1 MKINIKGVIVQN
13 RDKELYNW
21 FGIDA
26 VSPRDVITALDEA
39 KGQDI
44 EVDISSGGGDV
55 YAGSEIYS
63 ALKSYAG
70 NSVGNIVG
78 IAGSAASVI
87 AMGVKK
93 LKISPTAMI
102 MIHNAQTVTV
112 GDSNAHA
119 SMSETLK
126 TVNTSI
132 RNAYKLKTKKT
143 DEELINL
150 MNNTTWFDAKTA
162 LENGFVDEIMF
173 DSELKLSASVFN
185 GEIPPQILDKMRNF
199 LAEKINK
206 DPDPEPKPKLED
218 PPQENDN
225 GAETQ
230 PTTDTQY
237 EAMMQA
243 QRKEIARLKN
253 KLYGG
258 MLT

>member
-55 YAGSEIYS
+55 PAGSEIYS

-102 MIHNAQTVTV
+102 MIHNAQTVTA

-132 RNAYKLKTKKT
+132 RNAYKLKTKK
-143 DEELINL
+143 
-150 MNNTTWFDAKTA
+150 
-162 LENGFVDEIMF
+162 NG
-173 DSELKLSASVFN
+173 
-185 GEIPPQILDKMRNF
+185 
-199 LAEKINK
+199 
-206 DPDPEPKPKLED
+206 
-218 PPQENDN
+218 
-225 GAETQ
+225 
-230 PTTDTQY
+230 
-237 EAMMQA
+237 
-243 QRKEIARLKN
+243 
-253 KLYGG
+253 
-258 MLT
+258 